1 MIAVKRVLR
10 KFGKFCLWLLLGL
23 LFTVAMLGS
32 KPGLKLLHLAV
43 ERYVPGLQ
51 ISSIDGSLWQGLQIE
66 QLQLMTADFNLSID
80 QIALRIN
87 IDCALAQK
95 VCIERPSLQGV
106 KLVVPAAAPNATT
119 QTANTS
125 ATVPTAALNS
135 ALFHWPLT
143 FSLTDLL
150 ITDFTMQQPDA
161 TLSLGKIQLQQVS
174 NLPLAPEQSEAI
186 TDQSEP
192 KTDQSEAI
200 TEQSE
205 ATTVQSEAPPLQLN
219 DLQLFDVLLSQT
231 TAKTKNNAKA
241 STPDP
246 KAIITQV
253 SAIKLPFAIALN
265 SASLQNLQIKQDKK
279 LIWHSNLLQFAAT
292 LNAQTWQLQKLKL
305 DNQLPKFSLASST
318 SFQPLNTAL
327 TADLQLAMAE
337 QQLALTMAGPLHA
350 LAVTGDLKSGD
361 AALNGQIIKLKAQLN
376 VSSLSYNATIQ
387 ADNLDGYVAQLLA
400 ANETAANH
408 TAKTKAVAERT
419 NAGKTTAKT
428 PIKTAIKTTNA
439 AKSNGAPAGSPAQ
452 TADRSTLIAD
462 NASSLS
468 NAPLSN
474 ARISNAATLRSV
486 QIAITGDL
494 NKAAVKG
501 HALLKWPTLPATELN
516 LQTVWDFAKQQL
528 VIEQLQ
534 VLTLNG
540 SINGQGQYDA
550 AKQQLDL
557 KLTLAQ
563 LLPGLFWV
571 DYPGMVDGKF
581 QLSFN
586 QQPQLGFKLTDIQI
600 NGELRDRPL
609 SIIGD
614 LALSEAPAASSTGKN
629 SSKKTVK
636 AATKPAKTNK
646 TAANNQFDIIALSE
660 HWQLSSQNFM
670 LAHGPNYLK
679 LNGELAQK
687 WQLAVEMAITD
698 LSYSLALSEGQIQG
712 NFLVTGDAKN
722 PVLRG
727 KLTAKQLSYLD
738 DYALADLQIE
748 GNLVQWGQ
756 QNSRLIVLATQG
768 QTPDYQLQKFEW
780 RADGTLAQHQSILLV
795 DSHQLQLA
803 TTYQGSWTGQLWRAK
818 IDETRFKSDIGDW
831 QLQAPLAIEL
841 DTNKQYLTIAD
852 SCWLNL
858 PATVCFKATPKLSK
872 QAGTLQVE
880 LKQLDLTA
888 LDPVFPSQLSLN
900 GRIDGTTNLRWSN
913 GKLAVIDYQIAGGS
927 GSIKLQTHT
936 LLEIPWQQMQ
946 FKGKLDGKKLATD
959 LRLQLEAQSQFN
971 LNLELSELDQARP
984 QINAKVL
991 LDPYNLKFLQPLM
1004 NEWTQF
1010 NGNATVDLALVGAID
1025 NPDIRGKVLFEQLV
1039 MSGKQA
1045 PIELKPSALSIEFFG
1060 YQSLLNGNL
1069 ITPDGDLKISGQS
1082 SWRDMNSWSARLD
1095 VQSPLLKL
1103 NLMDADL
1110 TISPDLSFTANP
1122 LGGEIRGIIKVPQ
1135 ANLQFDSLPENA
1147 IRVSDDEVI
1156 ISADI
1161 AKSHK
1166 SSWKLTSDVKL
1177 QLGDKVRLAAFG
1189 LKTRLEGE
1197 LRLRQTGL
1205 TPTIHGTV
1213 HLKDGNFRAYGQDLL
1228 LRKGRLIF
1236 NGQADQPML
1245 AIEAIRNPEKTEDD
1259 VIAGLR
1265 VNGIADNPVV
1275 EVFSEPGK
1283 PQANALAY
1291 LLLGRDIGTSAGDG
1305 SVTAGLIGIGIAN
1318 SGRLVGKLGEAFGVS
1333 DLSLDTAGS
1342 GDKSKV
1348 TVSGYLSPKLQI
1360 KYGVGIFNQLGE
1372 FTLRYRLMKQLY
1384 VEGVTGVANSVDLLY
1399 KMEFD

>member
-1 MIAVKRVLR
+1 MIAIKRVIR
-10 KFGKFCLWLLLGL
+10 KVGKFCMWLLLAL
-23 LFTVAMLGS
+23 LFALAMLGS
-32 KPGLKLLHLAV
+32 KPGLKLLHIAA
-43 ERYVPGLQ
+43 ERSVPGLQ
-51 ISSIDGSLWQGLQIE
+51 IHSIDGSLWQGLQLS
-66 QLQLMTADFNLSID
+66 QLQLATKEFNLTIESL
-80 QIALRIN
+80 ALRIN
-87 IDCALAQK
+87 IDCALSQK
-95 VCIERPSLQGV
+95 ICVERPTLQGV
-106 KLVVPAAAPNATT
+106 KLTVPAPAPEAAVASDLPTAEA
-119 QTANTS
+119 QTAS
-125 ATVPTAALNS
+125 APHV
-135 ALFHWPLT
+135 FQWPLL
-143 FSLTDLL
+143 FSLTDLV
-150 ITDFTMQQPDA
+150 ITDVSIQQPDA
-161 TLSLGKIQLQQVS
+161 TLTLGQLQLQQMS
-174 NLPLAPEQSEAI
+174 NLPFAESLAEVS
-186 TDQSEP
+186 
-192 KTDQSEAI
+192 
-200 TEQSE
+200 
-205 ATTVQSEAPPLQLN
+205 PLQLT
-219 DLQLFDVLLSQT
+219 DLQLFDLSLSQT
-231 TAKTKNNAKA
+231 TSKAKQNTKAN
-241 STPDP
+241 TPDP
-246 KAIITQV
+246 KAIIAQL
-253 SAIKLPFAIALN
+253 SAMKLPFAITLN
-265 SASLQNLQIKQDKK
+265 SASLKNLQVNQAQQ
-279 LIWHSNLLQFAAT
+279 LIWHSNYLQFSAKLDAK
-292 LNAQTWQLQKLKL
+292 NWQLTKLQL
-305 DNQLPKFSLASST
+305 DNKLPKFALTSST
-318 SFQPLNTAL
+318 NFEPANTAL
-327 TADLQLAMAE
+327 TADLQLRLAE
-337 QQLALTMAGPLHA
+337 QQLAVTLKGPLQA
-350 LAVTGDLKSGD
+350 LVITGDLQSTAPSLK
-361 AALNGQIIKLKAQLN
+361 GQPIALKAQLD
-376 VSSLSYNATIQ
+376 LSALTYNASIQ
-387 ADNLDGYVAQLLA
+387 AENLDGYLDRSQA
-400 ANETAANH
+400 AD
-408 TAKTKAVAERT
+408 
-419 NAGKTTAKT
+419 
-428 PIKTAIKTTNA
+428 
-439 AKSNGAPAGSPAQ
+439 SPAQ
-452 TADRSTLIAD
+452 PKTGNHVAQAANKAAASAPTD
-462 NASSLS
+462 NKPTESKPVESKPVET
-468 NAPLSN
+468 APLIPSK
-474 ARISNAATLRSV
+474 AATLRSV
-486 QIAITGDL
+486 QLTINGDL
-494 NKAAVKG
+494 QQAVIKG
-501 HALLKWPTLPATELN
+501 HALFKWPTLPATELN
-516 LQTVWDFAKQQL
+516 FGTTWHFAKQQL
-528 VIEQLQ
+528 AIEQLQ

-571 DYPGMVDGKF
+571 DYPGMVDGKL

-586 QQPQLGFKLTDIQI
+586 QQPQLGFKLSDIQI

-614 LALSEAPAASSTGKN
+614 LALAEAPASNSASKTTGKTN
-629 SSKKTVK
+629 GKKT
-636 AATKPAKTNK
+636 AKPAKTNK
-646 TAANNQFDIIALSE
+646 TPANNEFDIVALSE

-679 LNGELAQK
+679 LNGELAKQ
-687 WQLAVEMAITD
+687 WQLAVELAITD

-722 PVLRG
+722 PVLSG

-738 DYALADLQIE
+738 DYALADLQID

-756 QNSRLIVLATQG
+756 QNSRLTVVATQG
-768 QTPDYQLQKFEW
+768 QSPDYQLQKFEW

-831 QLQAPLAIEL
+831 QLQAPLALEL
-841 DTNKQYLTIAD
+841 ATNQQYLTIGD
-852 SCWLNL
+852 SCWQNL
-858 PATVCFKATPKLSK
+858 PATVCLKATPKLSK
-872 QAGTLQVE
+872 KAGSLQVE
-880 LKQLDLTA
+880 LKQLDLNA

-913 GKLAVIDYQIAGGS
+913 GKLAVIDYQIAGEV

-946 FKGKLDGKKLATD
+946 LTGKLDGKKLATD
-959 LRLQLEAQSQFN
+959 LRLQLEAQSQFK

-984 QINAKVL
+984 QINAKIK

-1010 NGNATVDLALVGAID
+1010 NGNATVDLALIGAID
-1025 NPDIRGKVLFEQLV
+1025 NPDIRGKLLLEQLV

-1045 PIELKPSALSIEFFG
+1045 PIELKPSNVTLEFFG
-1060 YQSLLNGNL
+1060 YQSFLNGNL
-1069 ITPDGDLKISGQS
+1069 QTPDGDLKISGQS
-1082 SWRDMNSWSARLD
+1082 SWRDMDSWSARLD

-1110 TISPDLSFTANP
+1110 SISPDLSFTANP
-1122 LGGEIRGIIKVPQ
+1122 LGGEIRGVIKVPQ

-1161 AKSHK
+1161 AKTNK
-1166 SSWKLTSDVKL
+1166 SSWKLSSDVKL

-1197 LRLRQTGL
+1197 LRLRQSGL

-1384 VEGVTGVANSVDLLY
+1384 VEGVKGVANSVDLLY
-1399 KMEFD
+1399 KMEFN

>member
-1 MIAVKRVLR
+1 MIAIKRVIR
-10 KFGKFCLWLLLGL
+10 KVGKFCMWLLLAL

-32 KPGLKLLHLAV
+32 KPGLKLLHLAM

-51 ISSIDGSLWQGLQIE
+51 ISSIEGSLWQGLQLE
-66 QLQLMTADFNLSID
+66 SLQLETKDFNLEVAHTS
-80 QIALRIN
+80 LRFN
-87 IDCALAQK
+87 IDCALTQQLC
-95 VCIERPSLQGV
+95 VERPSLQGV
-106 KLVVPAAAPNATT
+106 KLTVPEAAPSTELATT
-119 QTANTS
+119 KIATDETAPATS
-125 ATVPTAALNS
+125 GEAKAAQQATSDELNAANS
-135 ALFHWPLT
+135 AFSWPLS
-143 FSLTDLL
+143 FSVTDLL
-150 ITDFTMQQPDA
+150 ITDLTIQQPDA
-161 TLSLGKIQLQQVS
+161 TLSFGKIQLQQVS
-174 NLPLAPEQSEAI
+174 NLTKATEPAKAQNEPERA
-186 TDQSEP
+186 QSEP
-192 KTDQSEAI
+192 A
-200 TEQSE
+200 
-205 ATTVQSEAPPLQLN
+205 PLQLT
-219 DLQLFDVLLSQT
+219 DLQLFDVSLSQT
-231 TAKTKNNAKA
+231 TSKAKKSAK
-241 STPDP
+241 STTPDP
-246 KAIITQV
+246 KAIINQV
-253 SAIKLPFAIALN
+253 SAIKLPFAIALT
-265 SASLQNLQIKQDKK
+265 SASLKNFQIKQDKK

-292 LNAQTWQLQKLKL
+292 LNAQTWQLQKLQL
-305 DNQLPKFSLASST
+305 DNKLPKFSLASST
-318 SFQPLNTAL
+318 SFEPVNTAL
-327 TADLQLAMAE
+327 TADLQLALAE
-337 QQLALTMAGPLHA
+337 QQLALTIAGPLQA
-350 LAVTGDLKSGD
+350 LAIAGDLTSRD
-361 AALNGQIIKLKAQLN
+361 AALNGQIIKLKAQVN
-376 VSSLSYNATIQ
+376 VSALSYDANIQ
-387 ADNLDGYVAQLLA
+387 ADNLDGYIAQLLTTAPSTQAETESKNAKQTASTEATKGKASSKSSA
-400 ANETAANH
+400 A
-408 TAKTKAVAERT
+408 AKTSALADNTAQAKVTAPGKATDKAADT
-419 NAGKTTAKT
+419 N
-428 PIKTAIKTTNA
+428 N
-439 AKSNGAPAGSPAQ
+439 AKSSAKNQ
-452 TADRSTLIAD
+452 Q
-462 NASSLS
+462 
-468 NAPLSN
+468 
-474 ARISNAATLRSV
+474 AATLRSV
-486 QIAITGDL
+486 QLAIKGDL
-494 NKAAVKG
+494 TQAALKG
-501 HALLKWPTLPATELN
+501 HALFKWPTLPATELD
-516 LQTVWDFAKQQL
+516 LQTTWDFSKQQL
-528 VIEQLQ
+528 SIEQLQ

-540 SINGQGQYDA
+540 KINGQGQYDA

-571 DYPGMVDGKF
+571 DYPGMVDGKL

-586 QQPQLGFKLTDIQI
+586 QQPQLGFKLSDIQI

-614 LALSEAPAASSTGKN
+614 LAFAEAPASNSASKTTGK
-629 SSKKTVK
+629 K
-636 AATKPAKTNK
+636 AAKPAKTNQ
-646 TAANNQFDIIALSE
+646 TPANNEFDIVALSE

-679 LNGELAQK
+679 LNGELAKQ
-687 WQLAVEMAITD
+687 WQLAVELAITD
-698 LSYSLALSEGQIQG
+698 LSYSLALSEGQVQG
-712 NFLVTGDAKN
+712 NFVVSGDAKN
-722 PVLRG
+722 PVLSG

-738 DYALADLQIE
+738 DYALADLQID
-748 GNLVQWGQ
+748 GNLVQWGK
-756 QNSRLIVLATQG
+756 QNSRLTVVATQG
-768 QTPDYQLQKFEW
+768 QSPDYQLQKFEW

-831 QLQAPLAIEL
+831 QLQAPLALEL
-841 DTNKQYLTIAD
+841 DTNQQYLTIGD
-852 SCWLNL
+852 SCWQNL
-858 PATVCFKATPKLSK
+858 PATVCLKATPKLSK
-872 QAGTLQVE
+872 KAGSLQVE
-880 LKQLDLTA
+880 LKQLDLNA

-913 GKLAVIDYQIAGGS
+913 GKLAVIDYQIAGEV

-936 LLEIPWQQMQ
+936 LLEIPWQQVQ
-946 FKGKLDGKKLATD
+946 LTGKLDGKKLATD
-959 LRLQLEAQSQFN
+959 LRLQLEAQSQFK

-984 QINAKVL
+984 QINAKIK

-1010 NGNATVDLALVGAID
+1010 NGNATVDLALIGAID
-1025 NPDIRGKVLFEQLV
+1025 NPDIRGKLLLEQLV

-1045 PIELKPSALSIEFFG
+1045 PIELKPSNVTLEFFG
-1060 YQSLLNGNL
+1060 YQSFLNGNL
-1069 ITPDGDLKISGQS
+1069 QTPDGDLKISGQS
-1082 SWRDMNSWSARLD
+1082 SWRDMDSWSARLD

-1110 TISPDLSFTANP
+1110 SISPDLSFTANP
-1122 LGGEIRGIIKVPQ
+1122 LGGEIRGVIKVPQ

-1161 AKSHK
+1161 AKTNK
-1166 SSWKLTSDVKL
+1166 SSWKLSSDVKL

-1197 LRLRQTGL
+1197 LRLRQSGL

-1384 VEGVTGVANSVDLLY
+1384 VEGVKGVANSVDLLY
-1399 KMEFD
+1399 KMEFN

>member
-1 MIAVKRVLR
+1 MIAMKRVLR
-10 KFGKFCLWLLLGL
+10 KFGKFFMWLLLGL

-80 QIALRIN
+80 RIAFRIN
-87 IDCALAQK
+87 IDCALAQN

-106 KLVVPAAAPNATT
+106 KLVVPAAAPNTTT

-125 ATVPTAALNS
+125 AAVPTAALNS

-150 ITDFTMQQPDA
+150 ISDFTMQQPGA

-174 NLPLAPEQSEAI
+174 NLPLAPEQSEA
-186 TDQSEP
+186 
-192 KTDQSEAI
+192 
-200 TEQSE
+200 
-205 ATTVQSEAPPLQLN
+205 TTVQSEAAPLQLN

-241 STPDP
+241 RTPDP

-265 SASLQNLQIKQDKK
+265 SASLQNLQIKQDKN

-350 LAVTGDLKSGD
+350 LTVTGDLKSRD
-361 AALNGQIIKLKAQLN
+361 AVLNGQIIKLKAQLN
-376 VSSLSYNATIQ
+376 VSSLSYDATIQ

-428 PIKTAIKTTNA
+428 TNA
-439 AKSNGAPAGSPAQ
+439 AKSNGAPANSPTQ
-452 TADRSTLIAD
+452 TADK
-462 NASSLS
+462 ASSLS
-468 NAPLSN
+468 NARN
-474 ARISNAATLRSV
+474 SNAATLRSV

-494 NKAAVKG
+494 NQAAVKG

-722 PVLRG
+722 PVLSG

-738 DYALADLQIE
+738 DYALADLQID

-872 QAGTLQVE
+872 QTGTLQVE

-1082 SWRDMNSWSARLD
+1082 SWRDMNGWSARLD